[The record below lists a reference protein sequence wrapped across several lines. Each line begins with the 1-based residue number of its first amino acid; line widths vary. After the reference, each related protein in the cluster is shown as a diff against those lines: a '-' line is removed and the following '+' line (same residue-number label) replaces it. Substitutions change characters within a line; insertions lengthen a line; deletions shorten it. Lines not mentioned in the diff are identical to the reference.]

1 MNSFETIY
9 DFSSSNGFKGLQILL
24 VPMGL
29 FFFSRFLLFLI
40 ENDKDEDLFKNP
52 DQQKFKIY
60 VFQYISI
67 FIFILFLIMFGSKYY
82 KTYNLY
88 NNSLIETEGFVTNF
102 HPMPEGGHDSE
113 RFTVNG
119 VQFQF
124 SDFDISGFGYNN
136 AKSHGGAID
145 QNKYVKIGYIK
156 IENSNQILKL
166 EIRK

>member
-1 MNSFETIY
+1 MNSFEIIY
-9 DFSSSNGFKGLQILL
+9 DFASSAGFKKLQILL
-24 VPMGL
+24 FPIGFFL
-29 FFFSRFLLFLI
+29 FTRFLLFLI

-52 DQQKFKIY
+52 EQQKFKVY
-60 VFQYISI
+60 LMQYASI
-67 FIFILFLIMFGSKYY
+67 FIFIVFLIMFGSKYY

-88 NNSLIETEGFVTNF
+88 NTSLFKTEGFVTNF

-113 RFTVNG
+113 RFSVNG

-124 SDFDISGFGYNN
+124 SDFDISHFGYNN

-145 QNKYVKIGYIK
+145 KNKYVRISYIK
-156 IENSNQILKL
+156 VNNSNQILKL